1 MSHSRKEK
9 ADMSVRTL
17 LANNQIIRIK
27 NASSYP
33 AELILLFHG
42 YTGNENSMDIFHN
55 KIPDQYACLSP
66 RAFFKLDDGQYS
78 WVDPQ
83 SIDSKLTQYVS
94 SAVEI
99 HHNINNWISY
109 LDGRINSISVAGFSQ
124 GAALAYVYLALYPQ
138 EIDRVIGLSG
148 FLPDGYENKFSK
160 LHLSGKRIF
169 LSHGSKD
176 TIVPFEKSE
185 QTAAFFTQA
194 SAEVEFCTALVQ
206 HKLSLACFNLLNS
219 FLDH

>member
-1 MSHSRKEK
+1 MPVK
-9 ADMSVRTL
+9 TL

-33 AELILLFHG
+33 AGLILLLHG

-55 KIPDQYACLSP
+55 KIPDRYACISP
-66 RAFFKLDDGQYS
+66 RAFFKLDYGQYS
-78 WVDPQ
+78 WVNPQ
-83 SIDSKLTQYVS
+83 STDANLSKYVS

-99 HHNINNWISY
+99 HHSINDWISH
-109 LDGRINSISVAGFSQ
+109 LDGRINSTSVAGFSQ

-148 FLPDGYENKFSK
+148 FLPDGYESKFSQ
-160 LHLSGKRIF
+160 LDLSGKRIF

-185 QTAAFFTQA
+185 QTAAFYKQA
-194 SAEVEFCTALVQ
+194 GGEVEFCTAHIQ
-206 HKLSLACFNLLNS
+206 HKLSLACFNSLNS
-219 FLDH
+219 FLDY